1 MASYG
6 DVSELEKGLSNSP
19 TFSDSTLKG
28 TPTGSTDTETKC
40 AEKAGL
46 LTLRKRQHP
55 KQLVQVLSFA
65 SQIQDIGHNSSFR
78 INQTPMENCR
88 S

>member
-6 DVSELEKGLSNSP
+6 DVSQLEKGLSNSP

-28 TPTGSTDTETKC
+28 TPTGTTDTETTF

-46 LTLRKRQHP
+46 LALCKRQHP
-55 KQLVQVLSFA
+55 KQLVQVLNFA
-65 SQIQDIGHNSSFR
+65 SQIQDIGHVSPFR
-78 INQTPMENCR
+78 INQTPMEKCR